1 MQRQVTYRSDRYQQR
16 GTSKGRVVLGI
27 VGGLLYLV
35 LALAIMQ
42 VAFYVWAGMW
52 R

>member
-1 MQRQVTYRSDRYQQR
+1 MQRENIY
-16 GTSKGRVVLGI
+16 GTGREHRPMSKSKIVLGI
-27 VGGLLYLV
+27 IGGMLYLV

-52 R
+52 

>member
-1 MQRQVTYRSDRYQQR
+1 MQREVIYVTQR
-16 GTSKGRVVLGI
+16 EPRPASKGKVALGI
-27 VGGLLYLV
+27 VGGVLYLV

-52 R
+52 

>member
-1 MQRQVTYRSDRYQQR
+1 MQRQITYRSERYRQR
-16 GTSKGRVVLGI
+16 GTGKARVVLGI
-27 VGGLLYLV
+27 LGGVLYLV